1 MLGCQRA
8 REVIAFAQS
17 IAGRMDLNAE
27 PADLHTLVTAWCAE
41 LADGL
46 PPDTRWAVSCGLPP
60 ELHPPSSPPIPVGTG
75 QPDAQGQPSH
85 PDRLPQMRVDAARL
99 REAFAEIWRN
109 AAWAVLGADTDQT
122 RTARSPDGTGRAS
135 QAATSARTHAV
146 HPAHPAPPAYTVSGD
161 DTPAGRILVETTLV
175 PASPRLP
182 GRWVRV
188 RVRDTGKGMDADTL
202 CRMRDPYFS
211 TKARHEGKGRG
222 LARAAG
228 IVRAHGGRLDI
239 TTGPGLGCMVDILLP
254 VAD

>member
-1 MLGCQRA
+1 M
-8 REVIAFAQS
+8 
-17 IAGRMDLNAE
+17 
-27 PADLHTLVTAWCAE
+27 
-41 LADGL
+41 
-46 PPDTRWAVSCGLPP
+46 
-60 ELHPPSSPPIPVGTG
+60 
-75 QPDAQGQPSH
+75 
-85 PDRLPQMRVDAARL
+85 DAARL

-109 AAWAVLGADTDQT
+109 AAWAVQGADVDRM
-122 RTARSPDGTGRAS
+122 RTTQSPDGTGSAS
-135 QAATSARTHAV
+135 PASPAHSARTS
-146 HPAHPAPPAYTVSGD
+146 PD
-161 DTPAGRILVETTLV
+161 DDSPAGRILVETTLV

-239 TTGPGLGCMVDILLP
+239 VAGPGLGCMVDILLP

>member
-1 MLGCQRA
+1 M
-8 REVIAFAQS
+8 
-17 IAGRMDLNAE
+17 
-27 PADLHTLVTAWCAE
+27 
-41 LADGL
+41 
-46 PPDTRWAVSCGLPP
+46 
-60 ELHPPSSPPIPVGTG
+60 
-75 QPDAQGQPSH
+75 
-85 PDRLPQMRVDAARL
+85 DAARL

-109 AAWAVLGADTDQT
+109 AAWAVQDAIPAQA
-122 RTARSPDGTGRAS
+122 RTAQSPDDTGGASRAS
-135 QAATSARTHAV
+135 S
-146 HPAHPAPPAYTVSGD
+146 APPAQTAPD
-161 DTPAGRILVETTLV
+161 DDPAGRILVETTLA

-228 IVRAHGGRLDI
+228 IVRAHGGRLEI
-239 TTGPGLGCMVDILLP
+239 MAGPGLGCMVDILLP